1 MVKDLEYSELFWN
14 ATEITLQLILRIFL
28 WFDFMWIIMSVNV
41 EHFVSENWC
50 DCSIVVLNR
59 VCSCVLLKMLL
70 ILKEVSYARCFMLFY
85 LKMYFGIFVFFS
97 CDASW
102 IFCSQSSVS
111 RDPSEIILI
120 WWVGSQENLSK
131 ALLLLLSML
140 KQLCYLIFFCGN
152 QNLKTVQTGYTNIIS
167 LCTIS

>member
-1 MVKDLEYSELFWN
+1 MAPFVFFGILPLIKDWYVSSERTPWQEMSFQNDFAFCVFMVKDLEYSELFWN

-59 VCSCVLLKMLL
+59 VCSFVLLKMLL
-70 ILKEVSYARCFMLFY
+70 ILKELFYARCFMLFY

-97 CDASW
+97 CDGKAEFSVASLQ
-102 IFCSQSSVS
+102 CHA
-111 RDPSEIILI
+111 ILRK
-120 WWVGSQENLSK
+120 S
-131 ALLLLLSML
+131 
-140 KQLCYLIFFCGN
+140 F
-152 QNLKTVQTGYTNIIS
+152 
-167 LCTIS
+167 